1 MAGLGR
7 FCRFM
12 FYDPVIIVGV
22 FLLLS
27 AVPGQFL
34 TYLLISLVYIIFI
47 AILIYYNDPLNLIII
62 IISSSYHIS
71 Q

>member
-1 MAGLGR
+1 
-7 FCRFM
+7 M